1 MLQLNKSFDTKT
13 QIARTNRTYNLQYT
27 ITVKTYSVAEE
38 CLNSIDSAL
47 LVNPLSRKDDSL
59 FNANKAFVSQNLCPK

>member
-1 MLQLNKSFDTKT
+1 ME
-13 QIARTNRTYNLQYT
+13 YT
-27 ITVKTYSVAEE
+27 TTVKTYSVAEE

-59 FNANKAFVSQNLCPK
+59 FNANKAFVSQNLYPK